1 MTMGHLVKPDGQTP
15 KFYGVR
21 GWLLFLCIVLMV
33 FVPIGVLI
41 ELWSVW
47 QRPSLTTAAQ
57 SASMLTTVVDL
68 AVAGLAIGAGSSL
81 YRMRPI
87 GVRLAQIFFIVRLIV
102 AIAAAVE
109 NQTVESALA
118 IVVST
123 AWLIYLFRSER
134 VRLTY
139 SPVSKVS
146 EVFR

>member
-1 MTMGHLVKPDGQTP
+1 MTMGPLAKPDGLRP
-15 KFYGVR
+15 ELYGVR

-47 QRPSLTTAAQ
+47 RRPSLTSAAQ
-57 SASMLTTVVDL
+57 SASMLTTVVDV
-68 AVAGLAIGAGSSL
+68 AVAGLAIAAGSSL

-102 AIAAAVE
+102 AIAAATE
-109 NQTVESALA
+109 IRTAESALA
-118 IVVST
+118 IVVSA
-123 AWLIYLFRSER
+123 AWLFYLFRSER

-139 SPVSKVS
+139 SPAAKVS

>member
-1 MTMGHLVKPDGQTP
+1 MTMGHLVKPDGHTP
-15 KFYGVR
+15 ELYGVR
-21 GWLLFLCIVLMV
+21 GWLLFLCIVLLV

-41 ELWSVW
+41 ELWFVW

-57 SASMLTTVVDL
+57 SASLLTTVVDV
-68 AVAGLAIGAGSSL
+68 AVAGLAISAGRSL

-87 GVRLAQIFFIVRLIV
+87 GVRLAQIFFIVRLIL

-109 NQTVESALA
+109 NRTAESALA

-139 SPVSKVS
+139 WPVAKVS

>member
-1 MTMGHLVKPDGQTP
+1 MTLGGSLRPDGQP
-15 KFYGVR
+15 SELYGVR

-47 QRPSLTTAAQ
+47 QRPSLTSTAR
-57 SASMLTTVVDL
+57 SAAVLTTVIDV
-68 AVAGLAIGAGSSL
+68 AVVGLAIGAGSYL

-87 GVRLAQIFFIVRLIV
+87 GVRLAQLFFVARLV
-102 AIAAAVE
+102 LAIAAAVE
-109 NQTVESALA
+109 NRSAEAVLA
-118 IVVST
+118 VVVST

-139 SPVSKVS
+139 GPESNVS

>member
-1 MTMGHLVKPDGQTP
+1 MTLGHSLGPDGQP
-15 KFYGVR
+15 PELYGVR

-47 QRPSLTTAAQ
+47 QRASLTSTAR
-57 SASMLTTVVDL
+57 SAAILTTVIDV
-68 AVAGLAIGAGSSL
+68 AVVGLAIGAGSYL

-87 GVRLAQIFFIVRLIV
+87 GVRLAQLFFVARLV
-102 AIAAAVE
+102 LAIAAAVE
-109 NQTVESALA
+109 NRSAEAVLA
-118 IVVST
+118 VVVST

-139 SPVSKVS
+139 GPESNVS